1 MVCGNYSVAAAGRKP
16 RETMHTIRRT
26 LVKTMLAL
34 SAAAAAAG
42 AWAGYNI
49 WSNEYTFSQQ
59 QLQTAIES
67 KFPQQL
73 RYAEV
78 FNVGLKNPHLTLN
91 PAQNRVL
98 TQVNVSVVSPLL
110 LAGTLNGAITL
121 SSGLKYDRATRAV
134 QLDNPTVD
142 NIDFSNVPAQY
153 KPQLSQIGAVVAQQV
168 LNNYPIYTFRSEELR
183 LNGKT
188 FEPGAIT
195 VQQDGIAVEINES

>member
-1 MVCGNYSVAAAGRKP
+1 
-16 RETMHTIRRT
+16 MHTKRRT
-26 LVKTMLAL
+26 LVKTVLAL
-34 SAAAAAAG
+34 GAMAAAAG

-49 WSNEYTFSQQ
+49 WSNEYTFSQK
-59 QLQTAIES
+59 QLQTAIDS

-78 FNVGLKNPHLTLN
+78 FNVGLKDPRLTLN
-91 PAQNRVL
+91 PDRNRVL
-98 TQVNVSVVSPLL
+98 TRVHVSVLSPLL
-110 LAGTLNGAITL
+110 LAGALNGAITL

-168 LNNYPIYTFRSEELR
+168 LNNYPIYTFTSDQLR

-195 VQQDGIAVEINES
+195 VQQDGIAVEINESGA